1 MKIQNGSGGV
11 ISLDLKKMKG
21 TEKAD
26 TSNEVKTSKSSRADR
41 AAVVDAKV
49 SVTLEHTLDLISDAG
64 LTAGEV
70 HSNVDSARVTGLL
83 KSMDVEA
90 KRPKLDMEALMKLA
104 DKVSED
110 IQNNPEKARE
120 AFNEIDP
127 SRVADL
133 L

>member
-1 MKIQNGSGGV
+1 
-11 ISLDLKKMKG
+11 MKG